1 MAAFSD
7 YLELKIAQWVTNA
20 AAMGASPTTLYVAL
34 FNGSPTDAGGSG
46 TELTNTLRGTTTR
59 TTIALTAAQVS
70 GTTSL
75 KNGAQVVITSSA
87 VAGATAT
94 HMGIF
99 DSATGATNLLFHGEL
114 NGGVP
119 KVIAAQDEVRFNI
132 DQLTITI
139 A

>member
-20 AAMGASPTTLYVAL
+20 AAMGASPAALYVAL

-87 VAGATAT
+87 SAGATAT

-99 DSATGATNLLFHGEL
+99 DLATNGNLLFHGEL

>member
-20 AAMGASPTTLYVAL
+20 AAMGASPAALYVAL

-46 TELTNTLRGTTTR
+46 TELTNTLTGTTTR

-87 VAGATAT
+87 SAGATAT

-99 DSATGATNLLFHGEL
+99 DLATNGNLLFHGEL